1 MKRGMD
7 PCTVAPLFR
16 GAEGPSC
23 TKLSYVY
30 LLGDQVFTEDDV
42 LFKDSAVHRGDWI
55 QAHPFLDDA
64 LHIFHVFQ
72 VGARDILL
80 ALQHVRDFVVEL
92 LLSLPVVGQQIRDET
107 ETVGCLQTETETG
120 LMK

>member
-1 MKRGMD
+1 MVYGPVYRG
-7 PCTVAPLFR
+7 TFFG
-16 GAEGPSC
+16 GAGSPNC
-23 TKLSYVY
+23 TKPSYFY

-64 LHIFHVFQ
+64 LQVFHVFQ
-72 VGARDILL
+72 VGARDIFF
-80 ALQHVRDFVVEL
+80 ALELVRDFVVEL

-107 ETVGCLQTETETG
+107 ETVGCLQTKPK
-120 LMK
+120 LV